1 MSESNWIRGNWI
13 VEGEEGKEEKNLYL
27 YLGVFTPKEGYLA
40 VYAMIDREG
49 EFKGLRTESVLAF
62 IVRINVNTFE
72 EHDVEILPVT
82 FSPDC
87 LDVVIEDKEDPK
99 FLGAVPERLYGEL
112 ESIYVDYGKRIA
124 DSLRK
129 RKKVR

>member
-1 MSESNWIRGNWI
+1 MRKTWIRGNWI
-13 VEGEEGKEEKNLYL
+13 EEGEEEREEREFYL

-40 VYAMIDREG
+40 VYALIDRNG

-62 IVRINVNTFE
+62 IVRINVSTFG

-99 FLGAVPERLYGEL
+99 FLGAVPQRLYGEL
-112 ESIYVDYGKRIA
+112 ESIYMDYGKRIA
-124 DSLRK
+124 DSIKKGK
-129 RKKVR
+129 R